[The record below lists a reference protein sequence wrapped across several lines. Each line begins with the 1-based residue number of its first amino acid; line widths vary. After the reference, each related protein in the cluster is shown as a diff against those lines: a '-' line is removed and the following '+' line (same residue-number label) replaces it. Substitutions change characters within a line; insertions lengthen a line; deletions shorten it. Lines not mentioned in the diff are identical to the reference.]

1 MRRVSGAEPH
11 PSCAV
16 VLWRTGVVGLAPQ
29 TTRMTERANTM
40 KTYIL
45 RDPKA
50 VQPQKSANN
59 PPVIPLLQAAEQRQR
74 IAHGAGRGLA
84 SGGTSLGKHRTE
96 SDSIIVLEL
105 VSK

>member
-11 PSCAV
+11 PSFASL
-16 VLWRTGVVGLAPQ
+16 LWRTGVVGLAPQ

-74 IAHGAGRGLA
+74 IAHDVSRGWMG
-84 SGGTSLGKHRTE
+84 SQHKPRRGDRFRTP
-96 SDSIIVLEL
+96 
-105 VSK
+105 K